1 MRAKSRARRDVAIP
15 FACALPENH
24 LRWPA
29 FMNILVVEDDPRIS
43 DVLEYALKAD
53 GYEVETAQRG
63 REAIEMARRSSP
75 GLIVLDVGL
84 PDIDGF
90 EVCRMVRTFS
100 DVPVIFLTSRSD
112 EIDRVVGLE
121 IGGDD
126 YVVKPFSPRELLAR
140 IKAILRRNH
149 RPADASSAGA
159 GAANH
164 VRYGPITIDP
174 EKFRIHCHA
183 REIVLT
189 AQEFKLLELLVRSPG
204 RVFTRAQVLNRAWGD
219 GGLVTDRTIDVHVKS
234 LRKKFGEFEFIETVR
249 GIGYRA
255 REL

>member
-1 MRAKSRARRDVAIP
+1 MKV
-15 FACALPENH
+15 
-24 LRWPA
+24 
-29 FMNILVVEDDPRIS
+29 LVVEDDPRIS
-43 DVLEYALKAD
+43 DVLEYALKAE
-53 GYEVETAQRG
+53 GYEVQTVQRG
-63 REAIEMARRSSP
+63 REAAEIARNSSL
-75 GLIVLDVGL
+75 GVMVLDVGL

-90 EVCRMVRTFS
+90 EVCRSVRTFS
-100 DVPVIFLTSRSD
+100 DVPIIFLTSRSD

-140 IKAILRRNH
+140 IKAIRRRND
-149 RPADASSAGA
+149 RPVEKQPVSEL
-159 GAANH
+159 
-164 VRYGPITIDP
+164 RYGPMTIDS
-174 EKFRIHCHA
+174 ERFRIQCQG
-183 REIVLT
+183 REVVLT
-189 AQEFKLLELLVRSPG
+189 AQEFKLLELLVRNPG

-234 LRKKFGEFEFIETVR
+234 LRKKFGKFEFIETVR

>member
-1 MRAKSRARRDVAIP
+1 MKV
-15 FACALPENH
+15 
-24 LRWPA
+24 
-29 FMNILVVEDDPRIS
+29 LVVEDDPRIS
-43 DVLEYALKAD
+43 DVLDYALKAEGHD
-53 GYEVETAQRG
+53 VQKAQRG
-63 REAIEMARRSSP
+63 REAIELAKSSAP
-75 GLIVLDVGL
+75 ALIVLDVGL

-90 EVCRMVRTFS
+90 EVCRAVRKFS

-140 IKAILRRNH
+140 IKAIRRRH
-149 RPADASSAGA
+149 DGTATAPAETVSGSELC
-159 GAANH
+159 
-164 VRYGPITIDP
+164 YGQITIDP
-174 EKFRIHCHA
+174 EKFRVRSGN

-189 AQEFKLLELLVRSPG
+189 AQEFRLLELLVRHPG
-204 RVFTRAQVLNRAWGD
+204 RVFTREQVLNRAWGD
-219 GGLVTDRTIDVHVKS
+219 GGLVTDRTIDVHIKS
-234 LRKKFGEFEFIETVR
+234 LRKKFGKFDFIETVR

>member
-1 MRAKSRARRDVAIP
+1 MKV
-15 FACALPENH
+15 
-24 LRWPA
+24 
-29 FMNILVVEDDPRIS
+29 LVVEDDPRIS
-43 DVLEYALKAD
+43 DVLEYALKAE
-53 GYEVETAQRG
+53 GYDVQKAQRG
-63 REAIEMARRSSP
+63 REAIEMAQRSAP
-75 GLIVLDVGL
+75 ALIVLDVGL

-90 EVCRMVRTFS
+90 EVCRSVRKFS

-140 IKAILRRNH
+140 IKAIRRRH
-149 RPADASSAGA
+149 DRAASAPAETPADTEL
-159 GAANH
+159 
-164 VRYGPITIDP
+164 RYGPITIDS
-174 EKFRIHCHA
+174 EKFRVRSA
-183 REIVLT
+183 NREIILT
-189 AQEFKLLELLVRSPG
+189 AQEFKLLELLVRHPG

-234 LRKKFGEFEFIETVR
+234 LRKKFGKLDFIETVR

>member
-1 MRAKSRARRDVAIP
+1 MK
-15 FACALPENH
+15 
-24 LRWPA
+24 
-29 FMNILVVEDDPRIS
+29 ILVVEDDRRIS
-43 DVLEYALKAD
+43 EVLEYALKTD
-53 GYEVETAQRG
+53 GYDVRTTQRG
-63 REAIEMARRSSP
+63 REATEIARRSSP
-75 GLIVLDVGL
+75 SLIVLDVGL

-90 EVCRMVRTFS
+90 EVCRIVRTFS
-100 DVPVIFLTSRSD
+100 EVPVIFLTSRAD

-140 IKAILRRNH
+140 IKAIFRRNH
-149 RPADASSAGA
+149 RPETAKAKDDAPAQLC
-159 GAANH
+159 
-164 VRYGPITIDP
+164 YGPITIDP
-174 EKFRIHCHA
+174 EKFRVHCDK

-189 AQEFKLLELLVRSPG
+189 AQEFKLMELLVRHPG
-204 RVFTRAQVLNRAWGD
+204 RVFTRAQILNRAWGE

-234 LRKKFGEFEFIETVR
+234 LRKKFGKFEFIETVR

>member
-1 MRAKSRARRDVAIP
+1 MKV
-15 FACALPENH
+15 
-24 LRWPA
+24 
-29 FMNILVVEDDPRIS
+29 LVVEDDPRIS
-43 DVLEYALKAD
+43 DVLEYALKAE

-63 REAIEMARRSSP
+63 REATDLARRSPPS
-75 GLIVLDVGL
+75 LIVLDVGL

-100 DVPVIFLTSRSD
+100 DVPVIFLASRSD

-140 IKAILRRNH
+140 IKAIRRRND
-149 RPADASSAGA
+149 RPGA
-159 GAANH
+159 KPPVIPGENEL
-164 VRYGPITIDP
+164 RYGPLTIDA
-174 EKFRIHCHA
+174 EKFRIQCQG
-183 REIVLT
+183 REIILT
-189 AQEFKLLELLVRSPG
+189 AQEFKLLELLVRHPG

-219 GGLVTDRTIDVHVKS
+219 GGLVTDRTIDVHVKC
-234 LRKKFGEFEFIETVR
+234 LRKKFGKFEFIETVR

>member
-1 MRAKSRARRDVAIP
+1 MK
-15 FACALPENH
+15 
-24 LRWPA
+24 
-29 FMNILVVEDDPRIS
+29 ILVVEDDPRIS
-43 DVLEYALKAD
+43 DVLEYALKAE
-53 GYEVETAQRG
+53 GYDVQTAQRG
-63 REAIEMARRSSP
+63 REAAEIARKSAP
-75 GLIVLDVGL
+75 GVIVLDVGL

-90 EVCRMVRTFS
+90 EVCRIVRTFS
-100 DVPVIFLTSRSD
+100 EVPVIFLTSRSD

-149 RPADASSAGA
+149 RPETTRTEDRAQPQL
-159 GAANH
+159 H
-164 VRYGPITIDP
+164 YGLITIDP
-174 EKFRIHCHA
+174 EKFRVHCEG
-183 REIVLT
+183 REIILT
-189 AQEFKLLELLVRSPG
+189 AQEFRLLELLVRHPG
-204 RVFTRAQVLNRAWGD
+204 RVFTREQVLNRAWGE

-234 LRKKFGEFEFIETVR
+234 LRKKFGKFEFIETVR

>member
-1 MRAKSRARRDVAIP
+1 MKV
-15 FACALPENH
+15 
-24 LRWPA
+24 
-29 FMNILVVEDDPRIS
+29 LVVEDDPRIS
-43 DVLEYALKAD
+43 DVLEYALKTE
-53 GYEVETAQRG
+53 GYEVQTAQRG
-63 REAIEMARRSSP
+63 REAIELAKSSSP
-75 GLIVLDVGL
+75 SLIVLDVGL

-90 EVCRMVRTFS
+90 EVCRVVRTFS

-140 IKAILRRNH
+140 IKAIRRRND
-149 RPADASSAGA
+149 RSASAPAENRSEQELC
-159 GAANH
+159 
-164 VRYGPITIDP
+164 YGPITIDP
-174 EKFRIHCHA
+174 EKFRIQCEG
-183 REIVLT
+183 RDIVLT
-189 AQEFKLLELLVRSPG
+189 AQEFKLLELLVRHPG

-234 LRKKFGEFEFIETVR
+234 LRKKFGKFEFIETVR

>member
-1 MRAKSRARRDVAIP
+1 MKVLI
-15 FACALPENH
+15 
-24 LRWPA
+24 
-29 FMNILVVEDDPRIS
+29 VEDDPRIA
-43 DVLEYALKAD
+43 DVLEYALKAEGHD
-53 GYEVETAQRG
+53 VQKAQRG
-63 REAIEMARRSSP
+63 REAIEMAERSAP
-75 GLIVLDVGL
+75 ALIVLDVGL

-90 EVCRMVRTFS
+90 EVCRAVRKFS

-140 IKAILRRNH
+140 IKAIRRRH
-149 RPADASSAGA
+149 ERIASVPAET
-159 GAANH
+159 AANSEL
-164 VRYGPITIDP
+164 RYGQITIDP
-174 EKFRIHCHA
+174 EKFRVRSGN

-189 AQEFKLLELLVRSPG
+189 VQEFKLLELLVRHPG
-204 RVFTRAQVLNRAWGD
+204 RVFTREQVLNRAWGD

-234 LRKKFGEFEFIETVR
+234 LRKKFGKFEFIETVR

>member
-1 MRAKSRARRDVAIP
+1 MKV
-15 FACALPENH
+15 
-24 LRWPA
+24 
-29 FMNILVVEDDPRIS
+29 LVVEDDPRIS
-43 DVLEYALKAD
+43 EVLEYALKAD
-53 GYEVETAQRG
+53 GYEVQTAQRG
-63 REAIEMARRSSP
+63 REAAEVARKSFP

-90 EVCRMVRTFS
+90 EVCRLVRTFS
-100 DVPVIFLTSRSD
+100 DVPVVFLTSRSD

-149 RPADASSAGA
+149 RPEP
-159 GAANH
+159 AAKTEDREGTLL
-164 VRYGPITIDP
+164 RYGPITIDP
-174 EKFRIHCHA
+174 EKFRIHCDR

-189 AQEFKLLELLVRSPG
+189 AQEFKLLELLVRHPG
-204 RVFTRAQVLNRAWGD
+204 RVFTREQVLNRAWGE
-219 GGLVTDRTIDVHVKS
+219 GGLVADRTIDVHVKS
-234 LRKKFGEFEFIETVR
+234 LRRKFGQFEFIETVR

>member
-1 MRAKSRARRDVAIP
+1 MKV
-15 FACALPENH
+15 
-24 LRWPA
+24 
-29 FMNILVVEDDPRIS
+29 LVVEDDPRIS
-43 DVLEYALKAD
+43 DVLEYALKAEGHD
-53 GYEVETAQRG
+53 VQKAQRG
-63 REAIEMARRSSP
+63 REAIEVAQRSAP
-75 GLIVLDVGL
+75 ALIVLDVGL
-84 PDIDGF
+84 PDIGGF
-90 EVCRMVRTFS
+90 EVCRSVRKFS

-140 IKAILRRNH
+140 IKAIRRRH
-149 RPADASSAGA
+149 DRAASAPAETPADTEL
-159 GAANH
+159 
-164 VRYGPITIDP
+164 RYGPITIDL
-174 EKFRIHCHA
+174 EKFRVRSGN
-183 REIVLT
+183 REIILT
-189 AQEFKLLELLVRSPG
+189 AQEFKLLELLVRHPG

-234 LRKKFGEFEFIETVR
+234 LRKKFGKLDFIETVR

>member
-1 MRAKSRARRDVAIP
+1 MKV
-15 FACALPENH
+15 
-24 LRWPA
+24 
-29 FMNILVVEDDPRIS
+29 LVVEDDPRIS
-43 DVLEYALKAD
+43 DVLEYALKAE
-53 GYEVETAQRG
+53 GYEVQTAQRG
-63 REAIEMARRSSP
+63 REATDLVRRSPPS
-75 GLIVLDVGL
+75 LIVLDVGL

-90 EVCRMVRTFS
+90 EVCRTVRKFS

-140 IKAILRRNH
+140 IKAIRRRND
-149 RPADASSAGA
+149 RAPAQALTNPSEKELS
-159 GAANH
+159 
-164 VRYGPITIDP
+164 YGPLTMDP
-174 EKFRIHCHA
+174 GKFRVHCQG

-189 AQEFKLLELLVRSPG
+189 AQEFKLLELLVSHPG

-234 LRKKFGEFEFIETVR
+234 LRKKFGKFEFIETVR

>member
-1 MRAKSRARRDVAIP
+1 MKV
-15 FACALPENH
+15 
-24 LRWPA
+24 
-29 FMNILVVEDDPRIS
+29 LVVEDDPRIS
-43 DVLEYALKAD
+43 DVLEYALKAE
-53 GYEVETAQRG
+53 GYDVQKAQRG
-63 REAIEMARRSSP
+63 REAIEMAQRSAP
-75 GLIVLDVGL
+75 ALIVLDVGL

-90 EVCRMVRTFS
+90 EVCRSVRKFS

-140 IKAILRRNH
+140 IKAIRRRH
-149 RPADASSAGA
+149 DRAASAPAETPAETEL
-159 GAANH
+159 
-164 VRYGPITIDP
+164 RYGPITIDS
-174 EKFRIHCHA
+174 EKFRVRSGN
-183 REIVLT
+183 REIILT
-189 AQEFKLLELLVRSPG
+189 AQEFKLLELLVRHPG

-234 LRKKFGEFEFIETVR
+234 LRKKFGKLDFIETVR

>member
-1 MRAKSRARRDVAIP
+1 MKV
-15 FACALPENH
+15 
-24 LRWPA
+24 
-29 FMNILVVEDDPRIS
+29 LVVEDDPRIS
-43 DVLEYALKAD
+43 DVLEYALKAEGHD
-53 GYEVETAQRG
+53 VQKAQRG
-63 REAIEMARRSSP
+63 REAIELAERSP
-75 GLIVLDVGL
+75 PALIVLDVGL

-90 EVCRMVRTFS
+90 EVCRAVRKFS

-140 IKAILRRNH
+140 IKAIRRRHDRTTNA
-149 RPADASSAGA
+149 PAETATNSEL
-159 GAANH
+159 
-164 VRYGPITIDP
+164 RYGPITIDP
-174 EKFRIHCHA
+174 EKFRVRSGN
-183 REIVLT
+183 REIILT
-189 AQEFKLLELLVRSPG
+189 AQEFKLLELLVRHPG
-204 RVFTRAQVLNRAWGD
+204 RVFTREQVLNRAWGD

-234 LRKKFGEFEFIETVR
+234 LRKKFGKLDFIETVR

>member
-1 MRAKSRARRDVAIP
+1 MKV
-15 FACALPENH
+15 
-24 LRWPA
+24 
-29 FMNILVVEDDPRIS
+29 LVVEDDPRIS

-53 GYEVETAQRG
+53 GYEVKTAQRG
-63 REAIEMARRSSP
+63 REAIEIAKRSAPS
-75 GLIVLDVGL
+75 LMVLDVGL

-90 EVCRMVRTFS
+90 EVCRSVRTFS

-140 IKAILRRNH
+140 IKAIRRRND
-149 RPADASSAGA
+149 RPV
-159 GAANH
+159 AAPALKPGESELC
-164 VRYGPITIDP
+164 YGPITIDP
-174 EKFRIHCHA
+174 EKFRIHCQG

-189 AQEFKLLELLVRSPG
+189 AQEFKLLELLVRHPG

-234 LRKKFGEFEFIETVR
+234 LRKKFGKFEFIETVR

>member
-1 MRAKSRARRDVAIP
+1 MRV
-15 FACALPENH
+15 
-24 LRWPA
+24 
-29 FMNILVVEDDPRIS
+29 LVVEDDPRIA
-43 DVLEYALKAD
+43 DVLEYALKAEGHD
-53 GYEVETAQRG
+53 VEKAQRG
-63 REAIEMARRSSP
+63 RDAIEMARRSAP
-75 GLIVLDVGL
+75 AVIVLDVGL

-90 EVCRMVRTFS
+90 EVCRSVRKFS

-112 EIDRVVGLE
+112 EVDRVVGLE

-140 IKAILRRNH
+140 IKAIRRQH
-149 RPADASSAGA
+149 DRTSAAPADTPIEAEL
-159 GAANH
+159 
-164 VRYGPITIDP
+164 RYGSITIDP
-174 EKFRIHCHA
+174 EKFRVRSGN

-189 AQEFKLLELLVRSPG
+189 AQEFKLLELLVRHPG

-234 LRKKFGEFEFIETVR
+234 LRKKFGKLDFIETVR

>member
-1 MRAKSRARRDVAIP
+1 
-15 FACALPENH
+15 
-24 LRWPA
+24 
-29 FMNILVVEDDPRIS
+29 MNILVVEDDPRIS
-43 DVLEYALKAD
+43 DVLEYALKTD
-53 GYEVETAQRG
+53 GYEVQTAQRG
-63 REAIEMARRSSP
+63 REAAEIARRSSP

-90 EVCRMVRTFS
+90 EVCRIVRTFS

-149 RPADASSAGA
+149 RPVDAST
-159 GAANH
+159 AAEQL
-164 VRYGPITIDP
+164 RYGPITIDP
-174 EKFRIHCHA
+174 AKFRIHCQG

-249 GIGYRA
+249 GVGYRA